1 MRFIKSCENE
11 NIIPTFAK
19 VNLSLKHGYYKLQLR
34 IATLVIETKLQNK
47 HRGKSKLK
55 KEIKNIGV
63 QLKNALGLI
72 LYISIH

>member
-19 VNLSLKHGYYKLQLR
+19 VNLSLKHGYYKLRLR

-47 HRGKSKLK
+47 HRG
-55 KEIKNIGV
+55 
-63 QLKNALGLI
+63 
-72 LYISIH
+72 